1 MSNGYAKQLN
11 IILMYPI
18 ICSPM
23 NSVSDV
29 NLAVACH
36 NAGILPSLV
45 QFGYVTDGVFDI
57 KKFENA
63 LAEFAELS
71 NNGKLLV
78 ATDVKSIQSNDIIS
92 LFVKYNV
99 QYVEI
104 LDCEA
109 YNVRD
114 MYNASIQLREK
125 NIIVSPKLLAG
136 HKSVKQIFDNIGPI
150 DCVTIKGPNG
160 AGRGL
165 EGIVLE
171 EEIVKIKQEFPNI
184 ILIVSGGINTSAD
197 IKRMISLGADWVS
210 IGTMFCTSVESSMS
224 VEAKNKII
232 NATYTDT
239 QKLSTGARQSSLVF
253 SSIEEKDMNNT
264 LGLYHGVRTGT
275 SGHVYV
281 GTGID
286 MISKIEP
293 VQDIVNRLV
302 QDL

>member
-1 MSNGYAKQLN
+1 MITDQVFLFIAQKDIVLDKP
-11 IILMYPI
+11 LLH
-18 ICSPM
+18 
-23 NSVSDV
+23 VF
-29 NLAVACH
+29 LAVVQA
-36 NAGILPSLV
+36 NDGERLPVMIYIKV
-45 QFGYVTDGVFDI
+45 QLHVLQRLT
-57 KKFENA
+57 
-63 LAEFAELS
+63 
-71 NNGKLLV
+71 
-78 ATDVKSIQSNDIIS
+78 
-92 LFVKYNV
+92 
-99 QYVEI
+99 
-104 LDCEA
+104 
-109 YNVRD
+109 
-114 MYNASIQLREK
+114 
-125 NIIVSPKLLAG
+125 
-136 HKSVKQIFDNIGPI
+136 
-150 DCVTIKGPNG
+150 
-160 AGRGL
+160 GRGL

-232 NATYTDT
+232 NATYSDT